1 MHAMLHRFAGLGL
14 RILKLGLWIPV
25 VMLTACESMPQDKH
39 ANEMKVF
46 QPLPVEQRI
55 MPVVKL
61 RWLVREDVR
70 QYCARAIQMGQEQ
83 AFITPPL
90 ACAVWNK
97 STQECTIVTGT
108 TTSHVVLGHE
118 VRHCFEG
125 HFHR

>member
-1 MHAMLHRFAGLGL
+1 MPYLDSQRNRSMLLQSRW
-14 RILKLGLWIPV
+14 LWCLV
-25 VMLTACESMPQDKH
+25 AVFLAACQSTPHEVSAHD
-39 ANEMKVF
+39 MKTF
-46 QPLPVEQRI
+46 RPLALEQRVI
-55 MPVVKL
+55 PEVKL
-61 RWLVREDVR
+61 RWLVREDVA

-108 TTSHVVLGHE
+108 TTSHMVLGHE

>member
-1 MHAMLHRFAGLGL
+1 
-14 RILKLGLWIPV
+14 
-25 VMLTACESMPQDKH
+25 
-39 ANEMKVF
+39 MKTF
-46 QPLPVEQRI
+46 RPLALEQRVI
-55 MPVVKL
+55 PEVKL
-61 RWLVREDVR
+61 RWLVREDVA

-108 TTSHVVLGHE
+108 TTSHMVLGHE